1 MQIKLICSDID
12 GTLLNKDRELSV
24 KTIAQIKQ
32 LAPTP
37 FILISSRMPKAML
50 HLQKELDIEHLP
62 LIAYNGGLILAN
74 NKIISTTEILTSTTK
89 SIATFCSKL
98 SLHLSLY
105 HKDEW
110 FVPELDY
117 WAKREANNT
126 KVTPVIQTIQ
136 TTLKNWEKEHK
147 GAHKIMVMGDVE
159 EIDSLVNYI
168 DEYLNNDIIGYRSKD
183 TYLEIAHKS
192 ISKKTAIEALL
203 SHQYPELTIK
213 NVLAFGDNYN
223 DLEMM
228 ESVGVG
234 AAVANSKPEVLAIAD
249 VVTDSNKD
257 DGVANYL
264 EKLKLWQKKEVQ
276 KTPRTK
282 RNIPN

>member
-12 GTLLNKDRELSV
+12 GTLLNKDRELSQ
-24 KTIAQIKQ
+24 KTIAQIKR

-74 NKIISTTEILTSTTK
+74 NKVLSSTEISNTT
-89 SIATFCSKL
+89 INFITGFCAEL

-126 KVTPVIQTIQ
+126 KVTPVIQPIQ
-136 TTLKNWEKEHK
+136 TTLKNWEKDHK
-147 GAHKIMVMGDVE
+147 GAHKIMVMGNVK
-159 EIDSLVNYI
+159 EIDALVNYI
-168 DEYLNNDIIGYRSKD
+168 AENFKNDIIGYRSKD

-192 ISKKTAIEALL
+192 ISKRTAIETLIE
-203 SHQYPELTIK
+203 HQYSKIDFD

-223 DLEMM
+223 DLEMIA
-228 ESVGVG
+228 SVGIGV
-234 AAVANSKPEVLAIAD
+234 AVANSKPEVLAIAD
-249 VVTDSNKD
+249 AVTDSNKE

-264 EKLKLWQKKEVQ
+264 EKM
-276 KTPRTK
+276 
-282 RNIPN
+282 N